1 MLRFGKD
8 ALKMVFAFGIVFSG
22 AFSFAADWSDSER
35 FFVPKEWGLSQFPH
49 GKILSNP
56 LDPLSPATSPRF
68 DFFYF
73 TLEKFDSSKKTLLFL
88 SGGPGRVLGPKPV
101 DLSILR
107 SEYNIVYYH
116 PRGGGLSQL
125 PMSHDFD
132 KYITSENIIHDIES
146 IRKDLGIRQWSLVYG
161 FSHGTILA
169 QMYGHMYPLSAKRL
183 VYDGATTWWQPRH
196 KLPMVSQSH
205 INIRKVMDLDRDGI
219 FANLSESEKEQIE
232 KLVKNVQATDPNE
245 GVQQLLITGA
255 TKDPEVLAKFPVLRG
270 LSREFF
276 NAVDMSLYMGWSP
289 VNEAL
294 GAKQRAVTIIAA
306 SELFPQKLN
315 SNLVLE
321 AKKFIAPLMYPETP
335 DATTTGEPVKVSFPG
350 WSNRIFL
357 TVYPAESGKE
367 TVAGRPVYNPQA
379 YTHSTET
386 IIMNGS
392 GDGVCPIE
400 GVMEIFNT
408 LLKGPR
414 ALFMVTGSNH
424 GAFFKG
430 RPNEAELVRS
440 LVEDNLDEIKRK
452 IEAESKSLPDGMNIQ
467 LRSPNITKTCSSFYG
482 A

>member
-1 MLRFGKD
+1 
-8 ALKMVFAFGIVFSG
+8 
-22 AFSFAADWSDSER
+22 
-35 FFVPKEWGLSQFPH
+35 
-49 GKILSNP
+49 
-56 LDPLSPATSPRF
+56 
-68 DFFYF
+68 
-73 TLEKFDSSKKTLLFL
+73 
-88 SGGPGRVLGPKPV
+88 
-101 DLSILR
+101 
-107 SEYNIVYYH
+107 
-116 PRGGGLSQL
+116 
-125 PMSHDFD
+125 
-132 KYITSENIIHDIES
+132 
-146 IRKDLGIRQWSLVYG
+146 
-161 FSHGTILA
+161 
-169 QMYGHMYPLSAKRL
+169 
-183 VYDGATTWWQPRH
+183 
-196 KLPMVSQSH
+196 
-205 INIRKVMDLDRDGI
+205 MDLDRDGI